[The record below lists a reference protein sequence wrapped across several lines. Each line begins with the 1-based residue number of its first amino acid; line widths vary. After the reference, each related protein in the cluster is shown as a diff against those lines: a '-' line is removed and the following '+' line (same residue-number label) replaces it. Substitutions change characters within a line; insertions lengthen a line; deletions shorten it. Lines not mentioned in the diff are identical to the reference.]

1 MTKMETK
8 NSGRKPKED
17 ITDGII
23 AILIFVLL
31 GIAVFGVMK
40 TQYDYENYKLKTN
53 NTLAILNTENL
64 ELHNENA
71 RLTALVSDYETK
83 IAELEKNN
91 KVLSNKIQDYKTLQ
105 CKANNTE
112 KIVNTINKWKVGQ
125 ELPLPSVPSNMK
137 LCTDYRFYNIVGT
150 PHNRLQRVA
159 WTDEFGCRRYNNDYI
174 VALGSFY
181 SVDIGDRFEVT
192 LDTGRTF
199 TIIMGDGKAD
209 VDTDINNMYT
219 PCFNYDGE
227 YCANLLEFIIDKEIM
242 SANAYAYG
250 SLDYHNEFAGDIIKM
265 VYLGRNQEGDWTSYE

>member
-1 MTKMETK
+1 MILGVQIFLWTIKDDFL
-8 NSGRKPKED
+8 RAKESWEQ
-17 ITDGII
+17 IKVEFTD
-23 AILIFVLL
+23 
-31 GIAVFGVMK
+31 
-40 TQYDYENYKLKTN
+40 
-53 NTLAILNTENL
+53 
-64 ELHNENA
+64 LHNEND
-71 RLTALVSDYETK
+71 RLTALVSDYETR

-91 KVLSNKIQDYKTLQ
+91 KVLSDKIQEYKDLEY
-105 CKANNTE
+105 KSNNTE
-112 KIVNTINKWKVGQ
+112 KIVNTINKWEIGQ

-181 SVDIGDRFEVT
+181 SIDIGDRFEVT

-199 TIIMGDGKAD
+199 TIIVGDGKAD

-219 PCFNYDGE
+219 PCFNYGGE

-242 SANAYAYG
+242 SKNAYAYG
-250 SLDYHNEFAGDIIKM
+250 SLDYHDEFAGDIIKM
-265 VYLGRNQEGDWTSYE
+265 VYLGRDQGGDWTSYE